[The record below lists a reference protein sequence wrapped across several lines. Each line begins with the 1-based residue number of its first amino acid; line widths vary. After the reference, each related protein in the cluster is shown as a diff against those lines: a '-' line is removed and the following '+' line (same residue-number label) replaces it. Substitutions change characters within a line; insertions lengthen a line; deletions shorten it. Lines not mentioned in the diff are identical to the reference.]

1 MPNPADRSV
10 FFLHQAQ
17 SQKVLL
23 DHQMIV
29 DGVVM
34 RERKDLTKT
43 LNGETG
49 AEEWYLSHTRVIGDK
64 SYTAK
69 QSMTQVYQCPMAKW
83 SKWKVDEDKEE
94 LIETEMDNSE
104 LENFKNEWEENPTI
118 REVFGPPQNP
128 SSDSDS
134 DSSDSDEVMEWPI
147 SEFWL
152 PWR

>member
-94 LIETEMDNSE
+94 LIETEMDDSE

-118 REVFGPPQNP
+118 REVFGPPQNS

-147 SEFWL
+147 STFRL